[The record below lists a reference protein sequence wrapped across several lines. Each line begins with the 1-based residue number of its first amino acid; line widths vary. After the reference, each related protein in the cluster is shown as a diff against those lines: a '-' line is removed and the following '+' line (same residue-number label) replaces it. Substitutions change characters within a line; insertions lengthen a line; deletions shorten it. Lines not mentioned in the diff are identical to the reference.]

1 MKDWLEQV
9 IETLA
14 KAENSTQQFVSSV
27 LITCCIHK
35 CLKSQKLK
43 KEFVLGLLN
52 MLSLSTGIQEK
63 VSYLMDDIPVKF
75 RYVIKI
81 GD

>member
-1 MKDWLEQV
+1 MKNWLEQV

-35 CLKSQKLK
+35 CLISHNLK
-43 KEFVLGLLN
+43 KEFVLELLN
-52 MLSLSTGIQEK
+52 MLSLSTGIREK
-63 VSYLMDDIPVKF
+63 VSYLMDIIPVQY
-75 RYVIKI
+75 RYAILI

>member
-1 MKDWLEQV
+1 
-9 IETLA
+9 
-14 KAENSTQQFVSSV
+14 
-27 LITCCIHK
+27 
-35 CLKSQKLK
+35 
-43 KEFVLGLLN
+43 

-81 GD
+81 GDWSEPAESSECIVAGYNVFLRVS

>member
-1 MKDWLEQV
+1 MKNWLEQV

-14 KAENSTQQFVSSV
+14 KAENPTQQFVSSV
-27 LITCCIHK
+27 LITCCIHQ
-35 CLKSQKLK
+35 CLTSHSLK
-43 KEFVLGLLN
+43 KEFVMRLLN

-63 VSYLMDDIPVKF
+63 VSYLMDVIPVKF
-75 RYVIKI
+75 RYAIKI